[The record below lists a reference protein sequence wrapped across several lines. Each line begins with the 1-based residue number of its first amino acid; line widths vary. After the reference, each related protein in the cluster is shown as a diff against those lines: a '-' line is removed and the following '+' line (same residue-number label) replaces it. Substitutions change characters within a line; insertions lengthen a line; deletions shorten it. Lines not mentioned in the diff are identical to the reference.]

1 MLWDFAQTQA
11 NTNPKWTRSHS
22 VAHKSIDEQQKKR
35 NVQPNRYSNACNK
48 KQHHVVIEH
57 GQTYMINSSIMQST
71 MCWIWFI
78 MRVHCA
84 LLAQHCAQ
92 HTIKLEAHKKNA
104 CIPMFHHLVNR
115 NQKQSITSIR
125 PRQFLHVLRKS
136 HSWTKEHLRLDF
148 ARKYS
153 VSDYICNQSNAGA
166 NIRPIRQ
173 REFPDVLGTSHKVG
187 QGTSTAGFRS

>member
-1 MLWDFAQTQA
+1 MYPTCCEISRKRKPTQIQSGLVHTA
-11 NTNPKWTRSHS
+11 LRTSQSMSNKRKGMCNQIVIQMHITN
-22 VAHKSIDEQQKKR
+22 
-35 NVQPNRYSNACNK
+35 
-48 KQHHVVIEH
+48 KQHNVVIEH
-57 GQTYMINSSIMQST
+57 GQTYMINLSIMQST

-173 REFPDVLGTSHKVG
+173 R
-187 QGTSTAGFRS
+187 